1 MPDHPHETST
11 ATAGVSPYEIHRI
24 NVCEHRDFLV
34 IPVINEGQRILAQLA
49 AVQAAH
55 LGVHVVLADG
65 GSTDGSTEPGRLA
78 DLGLHSLLIKTGP
91 GKLSAQLRM
100 GFDYALRHGARS
112 VVTVDGNG
120 KDDVTGTIRILD
132 ALHSGLDFVQGSRYV
147 PGGIAENT
155 PWVRDL
161 AIRAIH
167 APATSLAAGTRF
179 TDTTNGFRGH
189 SRNLLTDPRVAPFR
203 DVFDTYELLAYLPIR
218 AGQLGLPTGEVP
230 VRRSYPNNGAIPT
243 KIHGI
248 SGNLRVLRILA
259 NAATGRYTPTP
270 LEMQTAQAITKARHT
285 GSGDG

>member
-1 MPDHPHETST
+1 M
-11 ATAGVSPYEIHRI
+11 
-24 NVCEHRDFLV
+24 
-34 IPVINEGQRILAQLA
+34 
-49 AVQAAH
+49 
-55 LGVHVVLADG
+55 VLADG

-78 DLGLHSLLIKTGP
+78 ELGLHTPAGQDR
-91 GKLSAQLRM
+91 ARE
-100 GFDYALRHGARS
+100 ALRRNCGWASTTPCATAPRS

-167 APATSLAAGTRF
+167 APATSLAADTRY

-218 AGQLGLPTGEVP
+218 AGRLGLRTGEVP
-230 VRRSYPNNGAIPT
+230 VRRSYPDDGAIPT

-248 SGNLRVLRILA
+248 SGNLRAPAHPRPA
-259 NAATGRYTPTP
+259 QPPAATPQHPRRCRPRRPSPRPATPAWHPRDQATRTLPRRGRCS
-270 LEMQTAQAITKARHT
+270 RHHRLRHLPRC
-285 GSGDG
+285 